1 MLCLLIVYVL
11 SLVILVV
18 VNGFHL
24 PTSKASFLKKK
35 LRLYMKEKVVVTGL
49 GIISPSGNN
58 VPMFFDNI
66 CNGVSSISK
75 VDRFD
80 PTPFKCQ
87 IAGQVKDFKPTDH
100 YSIKKKVN
108 QNDLS
113 CHYAVAAARQA
124 LEDAKMSISD
134 ASSSVDGDRVGVIMG
149 TAFGGMDSFEKAV
162 INLHNNGPESINP
175 FTIPMVLGNTPA
187 GIIGMEFGAKGPNFG
202 IQTACATAT
211 HAIGEVSIFL
221 MLFSL
226 IHFLYSA
233 IGSSIDEKW

>member
-1 MLCLLIVYVL
+1 
-11 SLVILVV
+11 
-18 VNGFHL
+18 
-24 PTSKASFLKKK
+24 
-35 LRLYMKEKVVVTGL
+35 
-49 GIISPSGNN
+49 
-58 VPMFFDNI
+58 
-66 CNGVSSISK
+66 
-75 VDRFD
+75 
-80 PTPFKCQ
+80 
-87 IAGQVKDFKPTDH
+87 VKDFKPTDH

-134 ASSSVDGDRVGVIMG
+134 SSSSVDGDRVGVIMG

-162 INLHNNGPESINP
+162 LNLHNNGPGSINP

-211 HAIGEVSIFL
+211 HAIGEVSLLLGCYLCLFL
-221 MLFSL
+221 
-226 IHFLYSA
+226 FLLL
-233 IGSSIDEKW
+233 GSSTNEKW